1 MKSLTE
7 FGNVAFK
14 TISKNEK
21 TSTAAFAR
29 EYYHSIF
36 DNTDIYSLYCNL
48 GTGLFTGVMDN
59 ERDVFYEFKK
69 QEDIRKFI
77 NVINVKE
84 NHFTR
89 FLQSIELE
97 LKQYIDREIEHFEII
112 QKQENELEFA
122 DKLIEDLGS
131 EEMKRQWRG
140 KE

>member
-1 MKSLTE
+1 MLNLHQVNKR
-7 FGNVAFK
+7 
-14 TISKNEK
+14 SKIIK
-21 TSTAAFAR
+21 QQIGVKH
-29 EYYHSIF
+29 HSIF

-140 KE
+140 RSNQNE